1 MSDKAF
7 AKLFYDLP
15 LAALGL
21 DEKTVADMA
30 RAGLRRIGDIALR
43 PRAPITARFGPVPM
57 ARLDALKGLE
67 RSSIAPRFR
76 PPDFCAE
83 RRFAS
88 PIQTIEAIEVQLRK
102 LADDLVVLLER
113 QAKGARRIEL
123 SLYRVDGAVRRILF
137 GASRPLNEARAIVR
151 LIAERLASPDED
163 EIDAGFGVDLM
174 RLACLKAEPL
184 APSEAELERAHEAE
198 RARSLAELLDRLS
211 ARLGARAVTRREL
224 IDAHLPEQAEAAA
237 PATLGQAR
245 RSVQRVSS
253 PIARPMDGLWK
264 AAISGRC
271 ERAGKAVIARSSRRR
286 SNPGVGALAPDCFAS
301 LAMTKQT
308 APPRGRCA
316 SSLARSR
323 SRPWPKCPMAL
334 LCASAGGAS
343 CMTSRPLRGP
353 SASPRPGG
361 DRRGAPTRDYFRAED
376 SEGRRFWLYR
386 EGLWGRET
394 AQPKW
399 FVHGPIRVSSPRPKK
414 SALDAPPPGGQHVAP
429 GLSGKI
435 ERVELQ
441 SGRAILN
448 VRHLT
453 TYRYKRPVEFGDHRM
468 MLRPRDGHD
477 QRLLSSELEIEPEPR
492 KLRWLYDTFDNCV
505 AVASFSGSWTS
516 LRVENRFTVER
527 IEDDQP
533 GGEIDQRAQ
542 FFPFSYAPEELPD
555 IARAMERLYSDPA
568 GDLDRWVRQFLTPG
582 ATILTSHLLMTMT
595 YAIKEAFSYERR
607 EAPGVQTPLQTLERR
622 RGSCRDFA
630 VLMIEA
636 ARALGVAARF
646 VSGYVYVP
654 RGDDEPSGWAAERLT
669 PGARSICRAPDGSN
683 STRPMG
689 SSAAWT

>member
-1 MSDKAF
+1 MTTRRFLSLWLPRLATDRARRLDGVDKAAPLVAVARIDNAQRLVCVDAQASRLGLSIGLSLPDARARFPGLIAVEAEPAEEARLIERLCDWCSRFTPLAALDGRDGLMLDISGIAHLFEGEAALIEDCRARLSAQGITVLIGAAGNPRAASALARFSRMKTAPEPMSDKAF

-21 DEKTVADMA
+21 DETTVADMA

-245 RSVQRVSS
+245 RSVQRVSFPHS
-253 PIARPMDGLWK
+253 PSNGRAMERPQTLGQMRARRESRHCEELSDE
-264 AAISGRC
+264 AIQES
-271 ERAGKAVIARSSRRR
+271 
-286 SNPGVGALAPDCFAS
+286 GALAPGLLRFARNDEVNS
-301 LAMTKQT
+301 
-308 APPRGRCA
+308 APA
-316 SSLARSR
+316 
-323 SRPWPKCPMAL
+323 
-334 LCASAGGAS
+334 
-343 CMTSRPLRGP
+343 RPLRLFARPEPIEALAEVPDGP
-353 SASPRPGG
+353 PLRFRW
-361 DRRGAPTRDYFRAED
+361 RRVLHDVTAIEGPERIAAPWWRQAGAPTRDYFRAED

-399 FVHGPIRVSSPRPKK
+399 FVHG
-414 SALDAPPPGGQHVAP
+414 L
-429 GLSGKI
+429 
-435 ERVELQ
+435 
-441 SGRAILN
+441 
-448 VRHLT
+448 
-453 TYRYKRPVEFGDHRM
+453 FG
-468 MLRPRDGHD
+468 
-477 QRLLSSELEIEPEPR
+477 
-492 KLRWLYDTFDNCV
+492 
-505 AVASFSGSWTS
+505 
-516 LRVENRFTVER
+516 
-527 IEDDQP
+527 
-533 GGEIDQRAQ
+533 
-542 FFPFSYAPEELPD
+542 
-555 IARAMERLYSDPA
+555 
-568 GDLDRWVRQFLTPG
+568 
-582 ATILTSHLLMTMT
+582 
-595 YAIKEAFSYERR
+595 
-607 EAPGVQTPLQTLERR
+607 
-622 RGSCRDFA
+622 
-630 VLMIEA
+630 
-636 ARALGVAARF
+636 
-646 VSGYVYVP
+646 
-654 RGDDEPSGWAAERLT
+654 
-669 PGARSICRAPDGSN
+669 
-683 STRPMG
+683 
-689 SSAAWT
+689 